1 VFSSITPFAKAINF
15 FTQNVWLTVLW
26 KNAIVHTGFVFELC
40 HFLRKKEVRMK
51 EESLVRSLATLA
63 IPIICINLLQ
73 ITYQLTDAFWVG
85 RLGAN
90 AVASVSV
97 SFPITFLLV
106 SIVSGF
112 SVAGSA
118 LVAQYVGAR
127 NWKKVNHVTAQAFFL
142 VTCSSIILG
151 IVGWCISPF
160 LLRLMGVA
168 PEVFLN
174 ALRFLRVLF
183 LGLPFMF
190 GFTVFQSVM
199 RGTGQ
204 VKVPMVIIM
213 GTTTL
218 NFLLDPLFVFGWGSI
233 PAFGV
238 SGAAMAT
245 FGTQAL
251 AAIIGFCLLLRGKYI
266 IHLTLSDFVPDTAFL
281 KDLFLLGLPAS
292 LEQSLRSLGIL
303 VMTFLIASFGTVVT
317 AAYGVGSSVLQVITI
332 PALGLSMAASVL
344 VGQNI
349 GAGNIERAED
359 TAILGAGISFV
370 FLSFVGIL
378 SFVFAP
384 DIVRFFVPNDAEV
397 IRQGAV
403 FLRIMA
409 FSFGFLGAQMSLS
422 GVFRASG
429 NMLIPLMFSIVSLWM
444 LQFPIAY
451 ILSMHT
457 SLHSVGIWWAFPVS
471 YVLTALLAIIWFLKG
486 DWKKKRLIE
495 EKEATDVLIENT
507 GL

>member
-1 VFSSITPFAKAINF
+1 METKTIKKTWCGTEVSII
-15 FTQNVWLTVLW
+15 
-26 KNAIVHTGFVFELC
+26 
-40 HFLRKKEVRMK
+40 
-51 EESLVRSLATLA
+51 RSLAVLA
-63 IPIICINLLQ
+63 IPIIFINLLQ

-112 SVAGSA
+112 SIAGSA

-127 NWKKVNHVTAQAFFL
+127 NWERVNHVTAQTFIL
-142 VTCSSIILG
+142 VTFASAIFG
-151 IVGWCISPF
+151 IVGWFLAPF
-160 LLRLMGVA
+160 LLHLMGVSS
-168 PEVFLN
+168 EVYVN
-174 ALRFLRVLF
+174 ALLFLRVLF

-204 VKVPMVIIM
+204 VKVPMIIIM

-218 NFLLDPLFVFGWGSI
+218 NFLLDPLFIFGWGNI

-245 FGTQAL
+245 LGTQTL
-251 AAIIGFCLLLRGKYI
+251 AAFIGFFLLLRGKYI
-266 IHLTLSDFVPDTAFL
+266 IHLTLPDFIPDTVFL
-281 KDLFLLGLPAS
+281 KDLFLLGIPAS
-292 LEQSLRSLGIL
+292 LEQSLRSAGIL
-303 VMTFLIASFGTVVT
+303 VMTFLIAGFGTVVT
-317 AAYGVGSSVLQVITI
+317 AAYGVGASVLQVVMI

-359 TAILGAGISFV
+359 TAILGAGVSFV

-378 SFVFAP
+378 SFAFAP

-403 FLRIMA
+403 FLRITA

-429 NMLIPLMFSIVSLWM
+429 NMLIPLMFSIVSLWI

-457 SLHSVGIWWAFPVS
+457 SLHSVGLWWAFPVS
-471 YVLTALLAIIWFLKG
+471 YVLTALLAVVWFMKG